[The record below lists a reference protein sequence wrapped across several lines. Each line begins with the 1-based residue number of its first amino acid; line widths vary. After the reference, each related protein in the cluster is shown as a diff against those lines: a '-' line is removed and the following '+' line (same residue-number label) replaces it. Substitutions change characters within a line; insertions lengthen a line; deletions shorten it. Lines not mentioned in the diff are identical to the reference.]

1 MLTFLANKQVLTRT
15 DNSLVV
21 ADSVEYLI
29 AKFMFADGWDGKA
42 KTVVFG
48 NGTDVYTVPLVGD
61 SCMVPWEVL
70 KASAFKVSVY
80 GTHDDERI
88 TTNMILIPV
97 NESGYSEGL
106 TPQPPTPDVYEQIM
120 DFIEELDDEIQSR
133 AMPEAPTTDGTY
145 TLKVT
150 VSDGTP
156 TYSWVADN

>member
-15 DNSLVV
+15 DNNVVV
-21 ADSVEYLI
+21 ADSADYLV
-29 AKFMFADGWDGKA
+29 AKFTFAEGWENMS

-48 NGTDVYTVPLVGD
+48 NGTDVYTVPLAID
-61 SCMVPWEVL
+61 SCSVPWEVL
-70 KASAFKVSVY
+70 NAGAFKISVY
-80 GTHDDERI
+80 GTHNNERI
-88 TTNMILIPV
+88 TTNILSVPV
-97 NESGYSEGL
+97 EESGYSEGL